1 MNKETKQFVI
11 NPEDVEARRV
21 FLCRNGSK
29 VILRKADNIS
39 CAGREYIWR
48 VDKIVSQPTGYEYP
62 NTSWSYTKD
71 GYWISEQSKNGSD
84 IIAIEPLS
92 LINGIGKKEISRR
105 GTIKSVR
112 RQRNGG
118 LKVTLELLAVDDQR
132 IKEVIIHFPEADLK
146 AGKIAE
152 LVFKTQTEITQKGAP
167 ENVLS

>member
-1 MNKETKQFVI
+1 MNQETKQFVI
-11 NPEDVEARRV
+11 NPEDVEAGRV

-29 VILRKADNIS
+29 VILRKADNIN

-48 VDKIVSQPTGYEYP
+48 VDKIVSQPTGYTP

-71 GYWISEQSKNGSD
+71 GYWISEQSKDGSD

-167 ENVLS
+167 ENVIS